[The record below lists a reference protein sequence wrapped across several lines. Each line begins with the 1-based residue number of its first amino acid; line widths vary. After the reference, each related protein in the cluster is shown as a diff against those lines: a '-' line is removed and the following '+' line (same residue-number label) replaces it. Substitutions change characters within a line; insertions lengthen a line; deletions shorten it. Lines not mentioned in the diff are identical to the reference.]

1 MMLSKN
7 LLAMACATAVAL
19 TAPTVGFAMA
29 SDQGKARGQGI
40 GKGLTEQ
47 VREHDS
53 RVFQV
58 QENADLAF
66 TALTGATAY
75 WGVYEGIQG
84 PASYTAEFPQNW
96 NGGVIMYTHGFRGQ
110 GRTVT
115 REVPNLAFRNTAL
128 ALGYAWAASS
138 YSANF
143 YDVRAAIEDT
153 NRLALELTDYLERDW
168 SVGYS
173 NPGQYLIAGV
183 SMGGHTAAAAVEH
196 ETLETARY
204 PVAYEGALP
213 LCQAEQN
220 QFQWLG
226 DYNRVVRELGGFGH
240 RPYADY
246 PDYVG
251 EALFNLFEFDGGVP
265 TFVPKNESGQRL
277 KDIAMNLTG
286 GARPI
291 FDQGFQSPVWHG
303 AVLGT
308 GGADGTVTGI
318 LANEIYD
325 NTDRI
330 YRWTDGQRFTGQE
343 RAFTAK
349 VGRFQADEGG
359 NPVRDDSVR
368 WLPLVQGDF
377 DVPVLTMHT
386 LGDFFVPFVHQQ
398 LYREAAE
405 THGSEDMLVQRA
417 IRDPNHCGFSGT
429 EFSTAL
435 VDLVTWVNFG
445 IKPGGD
451 EVLDPAIVADEQ
463 YGCAYTNDELSS
475 GRDNLPQCE

>member
-53 RVFQV
+53 RVFKV

-110 GRTVT
+110 GQTVT

-138 YSANF
+138 YSANY

-173 NPGQYLIAGV
+173 DPGQYLIAGV
-183 SMGGHTAAAAVEH
+183 SMGGHTAAAAVER

-226 DYNRVVRELGGFGH
+226 DYPRVVRELGGFGH
-240 RPYADY
+240 RPYEDFQQ
-246 PDYVG
+246 YVG
-251 EALFNLFEFDGGVP
+251 EALFNLFEFDGGAP
-265 TFVPKNESGQRL
+265 TFVPKNEAGQRL
-277 KDIAMNLTG
+277 KDIAKNLTG
-286 GARPI
+286 GDRPI
-291 FDQGFQSPVWHG
+291 FDEGFQNPTWHG

-308 GGADGTVTGI
+308 GGRDGTVTGI
-318 LANEIYD
+318 LANDIYD

-330 YRWTDGQRFTGQE
+330 YRWTDGQRFAGQE

-349 VGRFQADEGG
+349 VGRFHADKGV
-359 NPVRDDSVR
+359 NPVRDDGVR

-435 VDLVTWVNFG
+435 VDLVTWVNSG

-451 EVLDPAIVADEQ
+451 EVLDPEEVADEQ

>member
-1 MMLSKN
+1 MMLKKN
-7 LLAMACATAVAL
+7 FLALACATSLAL
-19 TAPTVGFAMA
+19 AAPTVGFAKA
-29 SDQGKARGQGI
+29 SGQGKVQGQGI
-40 GKGLTEQ
+40 GNGLTKE

-58 QENADLAF
+58 QESADLAF
-66 TALTGATAY
+66 TALPGATPY

-84 PASYTAEFPQNW
+84 PASYTAEFPDDW

-110 GRTVT
+110 GQTVT
-115 REVPNLAFRNTAL
+115 REVPNLAFRNIAL

-138 YSANF
+138 YSANY

-168 SVGYS
+168 SVGYED
-173 NPGQYLIAGV
+173 PGQYLIAGV
-183 SMGGHTAAAAVEH
+183 SMGGHTAAAAVER

-204 PVAYEGALP
+204 PVAYDGALP

-226 DYNRVVRELGGFGH
+226 DYPRVVRELGGFGQ
-240 RPYADY
+240 RPYEDFQE
-246 PDYVG
+246 YVG
-251 EALFNLFEFDGGVP
+251 EALFNLFEFDGDAP
-265 TFVPKNESGQRL
+265 TFVPKNEAGQRL
-277 KDIAMNLTG
+277 KDIAKNLTG
-286 GARPI
+286 GDRPI
-291 FDQGFQSPVWHG
+291 FDEGFRNPTWHG

-308 GGADGTVTGI
+308 GGRDGTVTGI

-330 YRWTDGQRFTGQE
+330 YRWTDGKRVTGRE

-349 VGRFQADEGG
+349 VGRFQADKGV
-359 NPVRDDSVR
+359 NPLRDDGVR

-398 LYREAAE
+398 LYRKAAE
-405 THGSEDMLVQRA
+405 ANGSGDMLVQRA

-429 EFSTAL
+429 EFSAAL
-435 VDLVTWVNFG
+435 VDLVMWVNSG
-445 IKPGGD
+445 VKPEGD
-451 EVLDPAIVADEQ
+451 DVLDPEVVSDEQ
-463 YGCAYTNDELSS
+463 YGCSHTNNELSS
-475 GRDNLPQCE
+475 GRENLPQCQ